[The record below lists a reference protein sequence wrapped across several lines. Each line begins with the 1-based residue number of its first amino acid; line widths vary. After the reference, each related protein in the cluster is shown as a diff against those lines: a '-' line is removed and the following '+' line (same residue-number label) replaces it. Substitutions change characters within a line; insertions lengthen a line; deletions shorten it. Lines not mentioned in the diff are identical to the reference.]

1 MSKARPILA
10 AIAALIVGL
19 AAFGS
24 GGAARAE
31 PALWVV
37 KGPHAKIYLFGT
49 IHVLKPSQQW
59 RTPAIDKALAESQA
73 LWLEIPDAGD
83 TDAARR
89 YVQQLGLD
97 SAHPL
102 STKLSSA
109 DVQRVDAAVRALGSS
124 KGEAAFEPMQPWLAA
139 VTLSVLPDIKAGYAP
154 DSGVE
159 RILSREALAQGK
171 PIKGFETLG
180 EQLHFFAD
188 LPQDEQ
194 VALLDST
201 LDDIAEASDKTDEM
215 VRAWATGDVERLG
228 RLTDENLKKESP
240 GLYEI
245 LLTQRNQNWAAV
257 LDQRLRQDE
266 GIIFVA
272 VGAGHLAGPDSLLRD
287 LEARGYRVVRVH

>member
-1 MSKARPILA
+1 MSKTHQALFGLF
-10 AIAALIVGL
+10 ALILG
-19 AAFGS
+19 AWAI

-59 RTPAIDKALAESQA
+59 RSLVIDRALAESQS
-73 LWLEIPDAGD
+73 LWLEIPDAD
-83 TDAARR
+83 NAVAARQ
-89 YVQQLGLD
+89 YVQTLGRD
-97 SAHPL
+97 AAHPL

-109 DVQRVDAAVRALGSS
+109 DLVRLDAAAKALGWPN
-124 KGEAAFEPMQPWLAA
+124 GEAAMEPMQPWLAA

-159 RILSREALAQGK
+159 RVLTSLATAQGK

-188 LPQDEQ
+188 LPQSEQ

-201 LDDIAEASDKTDEM
+201 LDDIADAEVQTDQM
-215 VRAWATGDVERLG
+215 VRAWARGDVERLG

-240 GLYEI
+240 ALYDI
-245 LLTQRNQNWAAV
+245 LLTQRNRSWAAV
-257 LDQRLRQDE
+257 LDQRLRQED
-266 GIIFVA
+266 GVSFVA

-287 LEARGYRVVRVH
+287 LQARGYRVVRVN